1 MPLTPRQITRKAW
14 LEKAVDAIQDT
25 QLNGITSEAL
35 NMTFNGRSLQRF
47 GPEELER
54 VRQQFETELIKLEKI
69 EIGNYSRTIKVI
81 G

>member
-14 LEKAVDAIQDT
+14 LEKAVDAIQNT